1 MSFEAPFALL
11 LLLVPVLGLAVYWWY
26 QRRPDRYAVRYSN
39 LAVLAAAAGSR
50 SAWRRHVP
58 AALLALALASLCVA
72 FARPTMSFAAVKKG
86 ATVILV
92 VDVSGSM
99 RAEDVEPSR
108 IEAAKKAMR
117 RFVDDSPSSLR
128 VGIVSFTDDA
138 QVVVPPTTDHELL
151 QSGIDTLQPGFGTAL
166 GDGIG
171 RAVEVAQ
178 TPLEG
183 AQQPPPALDDQDRP
197 LAAIIILSDGAQTR
211 GILSPDDAAARAVSA
226 RIPLYTVTLGTD
238 GGEIEVY
245 RFGELQRIPVPPDRE
260 TLARIAEATGGQA
273 YDARDADRLNDVY
286 DTLGS
291 TVGREDEER
300 QVTVAFVAGGALLLL
315 VAGAFAGAWRPR
327 LP

>member
-1 MSFEAPFALL
+1 MSFEAPLALL
-11 LLLVPVLGLAVYWWY
+11 LLLVPAVALAAYWWY

-39 LAVLAAAAGSR
+39 LSVLAAASVGRPS
-50 SAWRRHVP
+50 WRRHVP

-99 RAEDVEPSR
+99 RAADVEPSR
-108 IEAAKKAMR
+108 IEAAKDAMR
-117 RFVDDSPSSLR
+117 RFVEDSPSALR
-128 VGIVSFTDDA
+128 IGVVSFTDDA
-138 QVVVPPTTDHELL
+138 QVVVPPTTDHDLV
-151 QSGIDTLQPGFGTAL
+151 QAGIDTLTPGFGTAL

-178 TPLEG
+178 TPVEG
-183 AQQPPPALDDQDRP
+183 AEQAPPPVDDQDRP
-197 LAAIIILSDGAQTR
+197 LAAIVVLSDGAQTR
-211 GILSPDDAAARAVSA
+211 GVLSPDDAAARALTA
-226 RIPLYTVTLGTD
+226 RIPLYTVALGTD
-238 GGEIEVY
+238 SGEIEVY

-291 TVGREDEER
+291 TVGREDQER
-300 QVTVAFVAGGALLLL
+300 QVTVAFVGAGVLLLL
-315 VAGAFAGAWRPR
+315 AAGAFAGVWMPR